1 MLAYNVHVDNDNE
14 VYCIVAPTE
23 KEAIEYAI
31 ELYKK
36 DYDIEITKQDCRIVW
51 DYLDEE

>member
-14 VYCIVAPTE
+14 IYCIVAPTE
-23 KEAIEYAI
+23 KEAIKYAI

-36 DYDIEITKQDCRIVW
+36 DYGTEVTEEDCKVIW
-51 DYLDEE
+51 NHDEDY